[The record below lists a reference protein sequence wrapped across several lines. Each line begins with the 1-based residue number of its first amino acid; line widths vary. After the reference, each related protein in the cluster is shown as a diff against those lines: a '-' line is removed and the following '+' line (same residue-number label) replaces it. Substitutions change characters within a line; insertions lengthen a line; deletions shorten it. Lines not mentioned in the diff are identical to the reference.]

1 MERAGVKLVLFSDL
15 HLDAQ
20 FAGLGPDGQAARG
33 RRQALR
39 DTLERIVQLAQQE
52 QADALLCGGDLY
64 EHERCSPDTAAFLQ
78 AIFHLA
84 QPLPVYVAPG
94 NHDWLSPD
102 GVYRR
107 TAWSS
112 NVHVFTGQTLTP
124 VTLADGLTLWGAA
137 HAAPANT
144 ANFLDGFHVDRGGVH
159 LALFHGAEQGW
170 QTPGEEEKLPHA
182 PFRAAQI
189 ADAGLHHALLGHYH
203 QPRDGER
210 HTYPGNPAPLTFG
223 ESGERGAVVVD
234 VRADGSLRFERH
246 RVATIDVHDLTV
258 DVGGC
263 RSQQAV
269 RAAVAQA
276 VEGLRGD
283 VRVTLAG
290 ELAPEVDLRL
300 SELGTAAPWLRALV
314 VRGGDLRP
322 GYDLAAIGGEPTV
335 RGQFVRDVRADA
347 TLSEEERRRVLLT
360 GLRALDGRQDLEAS

>member
-1 MERAGVKLVLFSDL
+1 MKLVLFSDL

-33 RRQALR
+33 RRKALR
-39 DTLERIVQLAQQE
+39 DTLERIVHLAQQE
-52 QADALLCGGDLY
+52 RADALLCGGDLY

-78 AIFHLA
+78 ATFQRLR
-84 QPLPVYVAPG
+84 PLPVYIAPG
-94 NHDWLSPD
+94 NHDWLSPAS
-102 GVYRR
+102 VYRR
-107 TAWSS
+107 IAWSS
-112 NVHVFTGQTLTP
+112 NVHIFTGQTLTP

-144 ANFLDGFHVDRGGVH
+144 ANFLDGFRVDRGGVH

-170 QTPGEEEKLPHA
+170 QMPGEEEKLPHA
-182 PFRAAQI
+182 PFWAAQI
-189 ADAGLHHALLGHYH
+189 AGAGLQHAFLGHYH

-223 ESGERGAVVVD
+223 EAGERGAVVVD
-234 VRADGSLRFERH
+234 VRGDGSLQRERH
-246 RVATIDVHDLTV
+246 RVATVDVHDLTL

-300 SELGTAAPWLRALV
+300 SELGTAAPWLRVLV

-360 GLRALDGRQDLEAS
+360 GLRALDGRQDLEAP